1 MSKSWYVV
9 SVRKYRLY
17 LTNSIVALFMSKYNR
32 FKCFIDFR
40 RLYSYLVGFGVDN

>member
-32 FKCFIDFR
+32 FKCYRLQEVVLLSRLFR
-40 RLYSYLVGFGVDN
+40 GG